1 MKKKSIL
8 VIFTILFV
16 TGCQSSISRL
26 TSSEIQNDINSGKNL
41 DAIDEDGNT
50 RLTWEAMFHNN
61 ENIKLLL
68 KNGANVNAKDADGET
83 ALFRAVM
90 LTKKPHKVLETVK
103 LLVNNGANVNAKDSD
118 GNNVLSS
125 VCLASEKK
133 NILEIVKY
141 FMDKG
146 VDIKA
151 KNSRGFSAWDGC
163 EANQAVF
170 KYVTNLNQSK

>member
-8 VIFTILFV
+8 LILAIVFV
-16 TGCQSSISRL
+16 TGCQSSMSRL
-26 TSSEIQNDINSGKNL
+26 TADEIQNDINSGKNL

-50 RLTWEAMFHNN
+50 RLTWEAMFHHN

-68 KNGANVNAKDADGET
+68 KHGAD
-83 ALFRAVM
+83 
-90 LTKKPHKVLETVK
+90 
-103 LLVNNGANVNAKDSD
+103 VNAKDSD
-118 GNNVLSS
+118 GETALFKAVMLTKESKKVLETIKILVNHGANVNVKNSDGDNVLAS

-133 NILEIVKY
+133 DILEIVKY

-163 EANQAVF
+163 EENKAVYN
-170 KYVTNLNQSK
+170 YVTNMSSK